1 MEVEAQE
8 DICEMEPAHERGID
22 ILNEEIPRDIAMA
35 EEANIEIIDEKAP
48 DGTLPD
54 DHPDTNN
61 GETLKE
67 EMEEPFKGTPIEL
80 MDEEDTAD
88 LLEAE

>member
-1 MEVEAQE
+1 MVR
-8 DICEMEPAHERGID
+8 IWTGLYTID

-35 EEANIEIIDEKAP
+35 EEPNIEIIDEKAP

-67 EMEEPFKGTPIEL
+67 EMRNGGAI
-80 MDEEDTAD
+80 
-88 LLEAE
+88 